1 MIIVPP
7 GAVALDMD
15 GVLLDSSAVHE
26 GAFNEALAPYG
37 ITVDYSSVAGMRTR
51 EVIEGAVRGLG
62 LAPEQVD
69 ALVKDKQ
76 RLAVE
81 RLARDL
87 PVYPDAAPL
96 LARLAPRFPLA
107 LCTSG
112 SRASMANVISQG
124 GFADS
129 FEVMLCGDDVARAK
143 PDPEVYRRASEALG
157 LPPGDVLAVEDSASG
172 IEAARA
178 AGCQVVHLDRGRG
191 CAGSCGCAACVPDLS
206 AVGSLLDQAAPSR
219 HPADWGTLVIAAAG
233 MGTRMAGTGPKALR
247 DVAGRPMIGWIA
259 AAFAPHC
266 RQAVV
271 VTRPGEEAAV
281 AQAVRDAGIDD
292 VTPVAQASPRGTAD
306 AVRAGLAAVDDDAA
320 VVVWGDHLG
329 AVRFPGAW
337 DGPPGP
343 PDGLVL
349 PLVRR
354 PDPYV
359 YFTPDSGGRPL
370 VFHETRHGAP
380 GVAEG
385 LSDCGVFLLRPA
397 PVARVLDG
405 LLAVGAGAD
414 DVGADVNFLSLFERM
429 ADLGVSVQA
438 HVLADPLLSTGVNTA
453 AELDAAVVALGLG
466 GAA

>member
-1 MIIVPP
+1 MVPP
-7 GAVALDMD
+7 RAVAFDMD
-15 GVLLDSSAVHE
+15 GVLLDSAAVHQR
-26 GAFNEALAPYG
+26 AFNEALARHG
-37 ITVDYSSVAGMRTR
+37 ITVEYATVAGMRTH

-69 ALVKDKQ
+69 ALVTDKQ

-81 RLARDL
+81 RLARDM
-87 PVYPDAAPL
+87 PVFPDAAPL
-96 LARLAPRFPLA
+96 LARLAGRLPLA
-107 LCTSG
+107 LCTSA
-112 SRASMANVISQG
+112 SRASMSNFISQG

-129 FEVMLCGDDVARAK
+129 FDVVLCGDDVAQAK
-143 PDPEVYRRASEALG
+143 PDPEVYRRAAEALE
-157 LPPGDVLAVEDSASG
+157 LPPGDVLVVEDSASG
-172 IEAARA
+172 IAAARA
-178 AGCQVVHLDRGRG
+178 AGCQVVHLDRGRR

-206 AVGSLLDQAAPSR
+206 AVGGLLDQAARPQ

-233 MGTRMAGTGPKALR
+233 LGTRMAGTGPKALR

-259 AAFAPHC
+259 AAFAAHC
-266 RQAVV
+266 RKAVV
-271 VTRPGEEAAV
+271 VTRPGDEAAV
-281 AQAVRDAGIDD
+281 VQAVRDAGIDD
-292 VTPVAQASPRGTAD
+292 VTPVAQVSPRGTAD

-320 VVVWGDHLG
+320 VVVWADHLG

-337 DGPPGP
+337 DGPVGP

-359 YFTPDSGGRPL
+359 YFTPDSSGRPL
-370 VFHETRHGAP
+370 MFHETRHGAP
-380 GVAEG
+380 RVAEG
-385 LSDCGVFLLRPA
+385 LSDCGVFLLRPG
-397 PVARVLDG
+397 PVARALDG
-405 LLAVGAGAD
+405 LLAD
-414 DVGADVNFLSLFERM
+414 DAGADVNFLSLFERM